1 MTATHACPPRAGIT
15 APTNDNGQATATR
28 PPVHKDNQ
36 ATSILPDSDE
46 SCNFA
51 MLAAKAK
58 LRGHTI
64 KKLTSG
70 YLLFSWSLSR
80 HFTEL
85 SDLVKVLRQMGVS
98 A

>member
-1 MTATHACPPRAGIT
+1 MNHQTEKPDTLAGIS
-15 APTNDNGQATATR
+15 GL
-28 PPVHKDNQ
+28 K
-36 ATSILPDSDE
+36 TSSNKTPAILPDSEE

-58 LRGHTI
+58 LRGHTL

-80 HFTEL
+80 HFTEFA
-85 SDLVKVLRQMGVS
+85 DLVKALRQMGVKP
-98 A
+98 